1 MSRHKHDWKASEF
14 QGGILGTFS
23 VRMVWQCVRGKC
35 YATRTEQLK
44 VRKPRPDAIS
54 DSDRAVK
61 ESEKWRRKNT
71 ASTSTP
77 SPKQPEELEELDFEE
92 WLEIEPMVKE
102 REPELDRTPLIPTE
116 PIPQEVMD
124 WLAKYDKEKF
134 KELALTSHVLQGKK
148 IVWSRA

>member
-23 VRMVWQCVRGKC
+23 VRLVWQCVRGKC

-54 DSDRAVK
+54 DMDRAIK
-61 ESEKWRRKNT
+61 EQDKRLRKNT

-77 SPKQPEELEELDFEE
+77 SPKQPEEREELDFEE
-92 WLEIEPMVKE
+92 WLEIEPMEKEQAAGEVTRTPMIQLEDGEYLTQEQINYMRVHDKE
-102 REPELDRTPLIPTE
+102 RLMELIL
-116 PIPQEVMD
+116 
-124 WLAKYDKEKF
+124 LN
-134 KELALTSHVLQGKK
+134 
-148 IVWSRA
+148 RAVSTL